1 MDHSQVKT
9 RGDFRTY
16 VLWLAN
22 GIATTAPQSLEEYL
36 RALWSLLPR
45 YQTDTVPFSLLA
57 QVLHDAFFTEPPP
70 FDEHWLQY
78 DRPPDVDEEE
88 NEESFAGLQQMIGY
102 QIADLHRMAQ
112 EKLLDNKLRYFGIT
126 SPTGYTWYN
135 FEPSSYLH
143 CAIQSLQK
151 DNTDT
156 NGSWTFLTILLWLGQ
171 IYE

>member
-16 VLWLAN
+16 VLLLAT
-22 GIATTAPQSLEEYL
+22 GIAKTTPLSLEEYL
-36 RALWSLLPR
+36 WALWSLLPR
-45 YQTDTVPFSLLA
+45 YQTDVVTFALLG
-57 QVLHDAFFTEPPP
+57 QLLHDAFFTEPLP

-78 DRPPDVDEEE
+78 DRPPDVDDEE
-88 NEESFAGLQQMIGY
+88 NERSFAKLQQMIGY

-126 SPTGYTWYN
+126 SPTGYTWSN

-156 NGSWTFLTILLWLGQ
+156 DGSWIDLTILLWLGQ